1 MRVHTC
7 SKVKEVSAGYF
18 ILYMRK
24 AEDLQCSPSCLVKT
38 DDIEELWKDEN
49 TKEKFNNI
57 CKRLKEEI
65 CDYEHTRLMID
76 WKRDAKFEAVSN
88 RFTSAKATKELLS
101 IGEDSDYEIDDVKL
115 FEDINTRIHVQQSQ
129 RSACGLFHYLP
140 QKTEELQCS
149 ASSLVCTEESR
160 SCGRMRPQKKV
171 QWHGQATETDV
182 RAKGSARLVVEMHN
196 RCRYKAVPTDL
207 EVPRPQKSG

>member
-115 FEDINTRIHVQQSQ
+115 FEDMLC
-129 RSACGLFHYLP
+129 AP
-140 QKTEELQCS
+140 KK
-149 ASSLVCTEESR
+149 SR

-171 QWHGQATETDV
+171 RWHGQATET
-182 RAKGSARLVVEMHN
+182 RRESKGIGETRRRVHN
-196 RCRYKAVPTDL
+196 RCPLQSCGQQIWKCQGHRRVAERRQL
-207 EVPRPQKSG
+207 